1 MIFYFNQISF
11 EAYITVTW
19 LSGGVCT
26 ISNGNVSYTAPNTS
40 GSYTFTVEEEGTYT
54 ATVTVGSYTFTG
66 NVSITENGQSKTLA
80 VDCSYKIYNNG
91 TENVPISI
99 GVAVDYGGTNGSAK
113 KSSYIYFD
121 NQTSNFG
128 TSHSD
133 YCCFIAKTDQTVQTS
148 KYKSVCCEWSNGGIL
163 RPCIGVRGSAFGT
176 PGWTNPVRDFEN
188 YSVASR
194 SSSGTLKH
202 DISSIT
208 SNKYVAV
215 TFAPGGNVNEG
226 AGKFTSVRLKRI
238 WLE

>member
-19 LSGGVCT
+19 ISGGVCT

-40 GSYTFTVEEEGTYT
+40 GSYKFTVEEEGTYT

-66 NVSITENGQSKTLA
+66 SVSITENGQSKTLA
-80 VDCSYKIYNNG
+80 
-91 TENVPISI
+91 ENVPISI
-99 GVAVDYGGTNGSAK
+99 GVAVNYGGDNGSAK

-121 NQTSNFG
+121 NQTSYYG
-128 TSHSD
+128 TSFSG
-133 YCCFIAKTDQTVQTS
+133 YCCFIAKTNQTVQTS

-163 RPCIGVRGSAFGT
+163 RPCIGVSGSAFGT
-176 PGWTNPVRDFEN
+176 PSWTNPVAYFEN
-188 YSVASR
+188 YSVAHR

-215 TFAPGGNVNEG
+215 TFSPGGNVNE
-226 AGKFTSVRLKRI
+226 ASEVFTSVRLKRI